1 MNYSRPPRRERINN
15 KMGEKRKARGVCAHF
30 TSGALMLWEMMSTLR
45 EKATTKE
52 GVFLLA
58 KRGKPAQ
65 EPLLRRSTPPF
76 HAPDLKGVL

>member
-1 MNYSRPPRRERINN
+1 
-15 KMGEKRKARGVCAHF
+15 MGEKRKARGVCAHF

-58 KRGKPAQ
+58 KGEKARAGTAVEEKHSPVSCARF
-65 EPLLRRSTPPF
+65 EGGAL
-76 HAPDLKGVL
+76 VLCRFFAHYC